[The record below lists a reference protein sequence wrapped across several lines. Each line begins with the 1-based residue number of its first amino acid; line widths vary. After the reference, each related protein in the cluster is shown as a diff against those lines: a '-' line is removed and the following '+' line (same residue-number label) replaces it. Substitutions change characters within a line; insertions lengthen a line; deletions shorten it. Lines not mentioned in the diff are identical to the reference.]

1 MRIQD
6 EEQIKDY
13 YDLRKQLD
21 SYAKN
26 VQDIVTLPNYCLSFM
41 QPGRLVKVRH
51 LEYDFGWGVVVNF
64 KKRYPHRTQSADMK
78 PQELYIIDALI
89 NVAGDPTQS
98 NASTEKLPPGVRPPP
113 AGDPGRME
121 TVPLV
126 LSCVEKI
133 SSVRLTIPK
142 ELRDAAQRQTVQKY
156 LQEVKRR
163 FPNGIACLD
172 PKEDMNI
179 RDDGFK
185 KLLRVRSQRFHSW
198 DWLMF
203 DL

>member
-26 VQDIVTLPNYCLSFM
+26 VQDIVTLPNYSLSFL
-41 QPGRLVKVRH
+41 QPGRLIKIRY
-51 LEYDFGWGVVVNF
+51 LDYDFGWGVVVNF
-64 KKRYPHRTQSADMK
+64 KKRYPHRTQLPDMK
-78 PQELYIIDALI
+78 PQDLYVIDALI
-89 NVAGDPTQS
+89 CIASDPTRS
-98 NASTEKLPPGVRPPP
+98 AESSEKLPPGVRPPP
-113 AGDPGRME
+113 AGDSGKME
-121 TVPLV
+121 IVPII

-142 ELRDAAQRQTVQKY
+142 ELRDAAQRQTVLKY

-179 RDDGFK
+179 RDEGFK
-185 KLLRVRSQRFHSW
+185 KLLRVG
-198 DWLMF
+198 
-203 DL
+203 